1 MTFGVLP
8 IFDMVR
14 YNVEQEEKAVYGF
27 VMPLV
32 GKDLYVSLKKAKPLD
47 EVKRIAKAG
56 VSSNNENF
64 LH

>member
-8 IFDMVR
+8 ILDMVR
-14 YNVEQEEKAVYGF
+14 YNVGQAEKTVYGF

-32 GKDLYVSLKKAKPLD
+32 GKDLRASLKKARPLN

-56 VSSNNENF
+56 VSSNNDNF